1 MTQESQQP
9 LPSPKG
15 VALAI
20 MQASQREDSTVQ
32 EIARLVQSDPALMG
46 RLLAHANSAA
56 TGLRPCVSVQDAVNR
71 IGLRS
76 TRTLA
81 LSFSLIDQYGQGNCI
96 GFDYAG
102 FWSQSLLMAVA
113 MTQLGSPLKLGSADD
128 LFSCGLLARVGC
140 LALATAYPVQYA
152 GILEHRDSTSALL
165 ARERSVL
172 LTDHLQMSARLQAQ
186 WGIPATLIEP
196 IEFME
201 DSSAS
206 TATHSSRGWRLQQLM
221 HLSWRLSNFL
231 LNKCPD
237 ASSELSEL
245 ILLVGKLGLTA
256 QTFND
261 CVDSITQRWQSMA
274 QQLKVQSVSIAP
286 FAQLAQARVRPDHD
300 SNSAWLR
307 VLIVEDDDIIC
318 QMLQT
323 WLQDECHYTVRIA
336 SNGREALTIAAD
348 FNPHVILTDWMMPVM
363 SGLELCKT
371 LRASEWG
378 HNIYVLM
385 LTSRDSES
393 ELVKAFDNGVDD
405 YLTKPVNMRTLSA
418 RLKSAWRFVR
428 LRDAW
433 ERDHERLTR
442 AAQELALTNRRL
454 QHAALSDPLTDLFN
468 RRAGLA
474 ALTQA
479 WAATMRHERP
489 LCVISLDIDY
499 FKAINDRYGHATG
512 DLVLQSVSQSLRST
526 ARREDTVCRW
536 GGEEFLLICP
546 NLEQGDAAMAAE
558 RLRSSIA
565 DRTIQVDGKSLRVT
579 ASIGVANWQ
588 DGIANPD
595 QLIAQADEALYA
607 AKAAGRNRVV
617 TAPCDAP
624 VPDVAE

>member
-1 MTQESQQP
+1 MTQKSQQP

-20 MQASQREDSTVQ
+20 MQACQREEVTVQ

-46 RLLAHANSAA
+46 RLLEHANAAA
-56 TGLRPCVSVQDAVNR
+56 TGLRPCVCVQDAINR
-71 IGLRS
+71 IGLQS

-96 GFDYAG
+96 GFDYSG

-113 MTQLGSPLKLGSADD
+113 IKQLGTLLKLGSADE
-128 LFSCGLLARVGC
+128 LFTCGLLARVGC
-140 LALATAYPVQYA
+140 LALATAYPVEYA
-152 GILEHRDSTSALL
+152 AILAQGGAAPALL
-165 ARERSVL
+165 AHERSVL
-172 LTDHLQMSARLQAQ
+172 LTDHLKMSAQLQAQ
-186 WGIPATLIEP
+186 WGIPATLIDP
-196 IEFME
+196 IEFIE
-201 DSSAS
+201 DPSAS
-206 TATHSSRGWRLQQLM
+206 TATHSSRGWILLQLM
-221 HLSWRLSNFL
+221 HLVWRLSNFL
-231 LNKCPD
+231 LDKCLD
-237 ASSELSEL
+237 TSHELSEL

-256 QTFND
+256 ETFND
-261 CVDSITQRWQSMA
+261 CVDNITQRWQTMA
-274 QQLKVQSVSIAP
+274 QQLKVQSIAIAP

-300 SNSAWLR
+300 VNSAWLR

-318 QMLQT
+318 HMLQT
-323 WLQDECHYTVRIA
+323 WLQDECHYTVQTA
-336 SNGREALTIAAD
+336 SNGREAMTIAAD

-371 LRASEWG
+371 LRASEWS

-385 LTSRDSES
+385 LTSKDSDSE
-393 ELVKAFDNGVDD
+393 LIRAFDNGVDD
-405 YLTKPVNMRTLSA
+405 YLTKPVNMRILSA

-433 ERDHERLTR
+433 ERDHECLTR

-454 QHAALSDPLTDLFN
+454 QHAALIDPLTELYN
-468 RRAGLA
+468 RRAGNA

-479 WAATMRHERP
+479 WAATLRHERP
-489 LCVISLDIDY
+489 LCVISLDIDN

-512 DLVLQSVSQSLRST
+512 DLVLQSFSQCLRSA
-526 ARREDTVCRW
+526 ARREDIVCRW

-558 RLRSSIA
+558 RLRSCIA
-565 DRTIQVDGKSLRVT
+565 DHTIKVEGKALRVT

-595 QLIAQADEALYA
+595 QLIAQADKALYA
-607 AKAAGRNRVV
+607 AKALGRNRVV
-617 TAPCDAP
+617 TA
-624 VPDVAE
+624 